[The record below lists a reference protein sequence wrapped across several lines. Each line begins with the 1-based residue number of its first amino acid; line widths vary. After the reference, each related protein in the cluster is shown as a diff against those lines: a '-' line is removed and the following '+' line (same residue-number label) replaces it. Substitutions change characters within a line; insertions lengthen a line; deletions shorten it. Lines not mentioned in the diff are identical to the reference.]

1 MFAVVNDS
9 VVSVVCTE
17 VGMNIEEFNT
27 LIEDVHQKMRE
38 DAQKEALR

>member
-1 MFAVVNDS
+1 MILGPKWKS
-9 VVSVVCTE
+9 SE

-38 DAQKEALR
+38 DAQKEAEMR